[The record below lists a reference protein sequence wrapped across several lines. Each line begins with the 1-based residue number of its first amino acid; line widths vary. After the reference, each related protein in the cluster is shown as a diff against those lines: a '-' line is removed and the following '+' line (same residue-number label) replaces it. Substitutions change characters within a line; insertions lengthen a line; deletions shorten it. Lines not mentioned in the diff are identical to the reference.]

1 MPSDHHQSEQ
11 QQAVFGAQGEEEI
24 NMVDVGNGETIPEVI
39 YTYEKNT
46 EGKILRKKKRLVKKQ
61 MKGLSDVQKQEI
73 DGAFKLFDRDGSGN
87 IDFYELRDA
96 MRALGIQ
103 LTKDQVKVMMS
114 EIDQDN
120 NGFIDQ
126 DEFRLLMTQ
135 KLAERDQE
143 EELRKAF
150 RVYDQDDTGLIE
162 FYDLRRVADEL
173 SEGKKESEEIS
184 DEVIFGMIYE
194 ACGDRKGVI
203 NLAQFMRIMKKGKLY

>member
-1 MPSDHHQSEQ
+1 
-11 QQAVFGAQGEEEI
+11 
-24 NMVDVGNGETIPEVI
+24 MVDVGNGETIPEVI

-61 MKGLSDVQKQEI
+61 KKGLSDVQKQEI
-73 DGAFKLFDRDGSGN
+73 DGAFKLFDKDGSGN

-126 DEFRLLMTQ
+126 DEFRLLMT
-135 KLAERDQE
+135 
-143 EELRKAF
+143 
-150 RVYDQDDTGLIE
+150 
-162 FYDLRRVADEL
+162 
-173 SEGKKESEEIS
+173 
-184 DEVIFGMIYE
+184 
-194 ACGDRKGVI
+194 
-203 NLAQFMRIMKKGKLY
+203 

>member
-1 MPSDHHQSEQ
+1 MPSNHNQHEQHQDE
-11 QQAVFGAQGEEEI
+11 FGAQGDEEI

-61 MKGLSDVQKQEI
+61 KKGLSDVQKQEI
-73 DGAFKLFDRDGSGN
+73 DGAFKLFDKDGSGN

-173 SEGKKESEEIS
+173 SEGKKESEEIN
-184 DEVIFGMIYE
+184 DEVILGMIYE

>member
-1 MPSDHHQSEQ
+1 
-11 QQAVFGAQGEEEI
+11 
-24 NMVDVGNGETIPEVI
+24 MVDVGNGETIPEVI

-61 MKGLSDVQKQEI
+61 KKGLSDVQKQEI
-73 DGAFKLFDRDGSGN
+73 DGAFKLFDKDGSGN

-126 DEFRLLMTQ
+126 DEFRLLMSQ

-143 EELRKAF
+143 DELRKA
-150 RVYDQDDTGLIE
+150 
-162 FYDLRRVADEL
+162 
-173 SEGKKESEEIS
+173 S
-184 DEVIFGMIYE
+184 
-194 ACGDRKGVI
+194 AC
-203 NLAQFMRIMKKGKLY
+203 

>member
-1 MPSDHHQSEQ
+1 
-11 QQAVFGAQGEEEI
+11 
-24 NMVDVGNGETIPEVI
+24 MVDVGNGETIPEVI

-61 MKGLSDVQKQEI
+61 KKGLSDVQKHDL
-73 DGAFKLFDRDGSGN
+73 DGEFKLFDKDGSGN
-87 IDFYELRDA
+87 IDFYELRDT

-143 EELRKAF
+143 DELRKAF

-162 FYDLRRVADEL
+162 LYDLRTVAE
-173 SEGKKESEEIS
+173 
-184 DEVIFGMIYE
+184 
-194 ACGDRKGVI
+194 
-203 NLAQFMRIMKKGKLY
+203 